1 MREKWLFH
9 LHACITGKNF
19 YSARKIPWRV
29 WYRNSKQRLVMWRKS
44 RKMMSRAKSRCI
56 VYEVME
62 SIIFSFRLQGITMK
76 CDESKCKVGQGG
88 ICWQT
93 PPVLCRG
100 FEGKTSLKKKKMGKI
115 LVFKKFPCFQ
125 ENFKALSL
133 KLFRVLS
140 LRVASDV
147 SQILSLWI
155 LFQGVIEK
163 AHLLWIGNNSTP
175 ITLAYYVVACS

>member
-1 MREKWLFH
+1 
-9 LHACITGKNF
+9 
-19 YSARKIPWRV
+19 
-29 WYRNSKQRLVMWRKS
+29 MWRKG

-56 VYEVME
+56 VSEVME
-62 SIIFSFRLQGITMK
+62 SIIFSFRLQGITMNR
-76 CDESKCKVGQGG
+76 DESKCKVGQGG

-100 FEGKTSLKKKKMGKI
+100 FEGKTSLKKKMGKI
-115 LVFKKFPCFQ
+115 LKKFPCFQ

-133 KLFRVLS
+133 KLFKVLS
-140 LRVASDV
+140 VRVASDV

-163 AHLLWIGNNSTP
+163 AHLFWIGNNSTP
-175 ITLAYYVVACS
+175 ITLAYYVVARS